1 MFASFINSNASF
13 IVNDDINI
21 EAYEPMY
28 ICIKFSV
35 FFLSFIVSFFQL
47 GSEFAFW
54 TRTFILLKENAQKS
68 WKRIFIRL
76 FPTNKLTLKIV
87 GFTKSKKA

>member
-1 MFASFINSNASF
+1 MFARFINSNASF

-47 GSEFAFW
+47 GSEFAF
-54 TRTFILLKENAQKS
+54 
-68 WKRIFIRL
+68 
-76 FPTNKLTLKIV
+76 
-87 GFTKSKKA
+87 